1 MTTNSGRPTPLP
13 VARAITK
20 LGEDVSRARRRRRL
34 SRASLAERSGISEAT
49 LKRLEGGDGAVALGN
64 LARTLYVLGELSR
77 LEQLLDAAKD
87 ELGIQL
93 ADEQL
98 PKRVRARKSS
108 GAL

>member
-1 MTTNSGRPTPLP
+1 MTTNTRLPTPLP
-13 VARAITK
+13 VGHAILK
-20 LGEDVSRARRRRRL
+20 VGEDVSRARRRRRL

-49 LKRLEGGDGAVALGN
+49 VKRLEGGDGGVALEN
-64 LARTLYVLGELSR
+64 LARTLYVLGELDR
-77 LEQLLDAAKD
+77 LERLLDTATD

-108 GAL
+108 GAM